1 MRSGQ
6 ASKVQDALRG
16 IYNILPES
24 IQMPFTGVI
33 NAITPRLIAVLDK
46 LDLNTERIKSALIN
60 ANLQNRAAVVVNNI
74 RAETGS
80 SKQWFGNS
88 INGSIITL
96 DSATGATVKRVL
108 IDRYR
113 EMTDLTPSQIDEAL
127 EGAADFKFHESDLIN
142 AVVEVKTTRNAKG
155 IVEIEFGLDKRFKEP
170 GNPFWET
177 VTLPDGKKVGRMTHQ
192 GHYLTQRAK
201 AYGEFAKLLDESG
214 IPIGVTA
221 DGAEIMLRGVDRVKQ
236 LLTDGAF
243 VSRFVWSKTNGVRRG
258 NPDATFEKYYNKAR
272 TLLDPD
278 ELLTAVDSGRIAYAT
293 PEDTLAVYA
302 SGVYKQIA
310 DTALEER
317 LIKLFS
323 DPNNKAFADKYEV
336 RVVRDLKNVL
346 DSGEEKAFRGIGKAD
361 PLTGGRETK
370 RVAYK
375 KLEDTGE
382 VIPTTTT
389 DRQRLFDGLVFTDDH
404 AAARFAKDFDVLL
417 KNEEG
422 FFGLLKRWMVTSK
435 TARTAADI
443 SRIFRLAGTG
453 IDVGLLAIYGPVV
466 TVSYTHLTL
475 PTIYSV

>member
-1 MRSGQ
+1 
-6 ASKVQDALRG
+6 
-16 IYNILPES
+16 
-24 IQMPFTGVI
+24 
-33 NAITPRLIAVLDK
+33 
-46 LDLNTERIKSALIN
+46 
-60 ANLQNRAAVVVNNI
+60 
-74 RAETGS
+74 
-80 SKQWFGNS
+80 
-88 INGSIITL
+88 
-96 DSATGATVKRVL
+96 
-108 IDRYR
+108 
-113 EMTDLTPSQIDEAL
+113 
-127 EGAADFKFHESDLIN
+127 
-142 AVVEVKTTRNAKG
+142 
-155 IVEIEFGLDKRFKEP
+155 
-170 GNPFWET
+170 
-177 VTLPDGKKVGRMTHQ
+177 MTHQ

-221 DGAEIMLRGVDRVKQ
+221 DGAEIMLRGVDRVKR

-243 VSRFVWSKTNGVRRG
+243 VSRFVWSKTNGVLRG
-258 NPDATFEKYYNKAR
+258 NTDATFEKYYNKAR

-323 DPNNKAFADKYEV
+323 DPNNKAFADKYGV
-336 RVVRDLKNVL
+336 RVVKDLKNVL
-346 DSGEEKAFRGIGKAD
+346 DSGEERAFRRIGAAGE
-361 PLTGGRETK
+361 TGGRTTK
-370 RVAYK
+370 AVTYK
-375 KLEDTGE
+375 LDDTGS
-382 VIPTTTT
+382 VKKITDQTTPTE
-389 DRQRLFDGLVFTDDH
+389 RQRLFDGLVFTDDI
-404 AAARFAKDFDVLL
+404 AAAKFAKDFDVFL

-466 TVSYTHLTL
+466 MGKA
-475 PTIYSV
+475 SVDILKGLKNK